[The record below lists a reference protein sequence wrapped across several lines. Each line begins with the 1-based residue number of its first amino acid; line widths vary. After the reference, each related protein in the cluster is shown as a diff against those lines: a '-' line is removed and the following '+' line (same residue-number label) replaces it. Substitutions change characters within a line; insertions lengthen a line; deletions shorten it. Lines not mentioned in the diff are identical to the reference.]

1 MVDWIYCSCGKV
13 IDEFEEFCHWCG
25 KRREEI
31 DEQLSEG
38 KNEDV
43 SRKSI

>member
-25 KRREEI
+25 KRKDGTNE
-31 DEQLSEG
+31 LSEG
-38 KNEDV
+38 KDEDV
-43 SRKSI
+43 SGEGV

>member
-25 KRREEI
+25 KRK
-31 DEQLSEG
+31 DELDEYSEG
-38 KNEDV
+38 KSEDV
-43 SRKSI
+43 SGEGV